1 MSRLEIGAFGK
12 FYLLAA
18 LAAAPLPSWA
28 LFNDHLELFAQ
39 ENVTRDSNVFRLSD
53 NLGPE
58 SVGATQKHDVIF
70 TTGLG
75 FLFDMPVSLQ
85 RFQLGFTWV
94 DSRYQE
100 FKDLDH
106 HGHALRGAWLWAIT
120 PRITGDATYQ
130 EERTLASFA
139 NIQDRRPD
147 LITARLAAVNAA
159 WMMTPS
165 WRLHGRADGGSTEHS
180 DTTSFQNLRSVSA
193 ETGLSYVTAQENR
206 IGVAVRGER
215 GRTPDEQLVQ
225 GEIFDDAYR
234 QWGAGIQGRWVI
246 TGHSRFDGR
255 LDYTRRTY
263 EQFTERNYSGPTFN
277 ATYTWTPTGKIT
289 VAAIAQR
296 DVAPLQ
302 DINTSFVLVTSFV
315 VRPDW
320 QITDKLNLRGNVQ
333 YAKWDYRGDAAL
345 GQDYEHR
352 VTAGG
357 VALMYR
363 PWERVA
369 ITGAYQHERRTST
382 LVNSDYRVDTV
393 SLEGR
398 IGF

>member
-1 MSRLEIGAFGK
+1 LSRLEIGAFGN
-12 FYLLAA
+12 FYLFAA

-28 LFNDHLELFAQ
+28 LFSDHLEVFVQ
-39 ENVTRDSNVFRLSD
+39 ENVTHDNNVFRLSE
-53 NLGPE
+53 NVGPE
-58 SVGATQKHDVIF
+58 TVGATQKGDTIF
-70 TTGLG
+70 TTGVG
-75 FLFDMPVSLQ
+75 FLFDLPVSLQ
-85 RFQLGFTWV
+85 RFQLGYTWV
-94 DSRYQE
+94 DSRYRE

-106 HGHALRGAWLWAIT
+106 RGHAARASWLWAVT

-130 EERTLASFA
+130 EESTLASFA

-147 LITARLAAVNAA
+147 LITARLAEVNAA

-165 WRLHGRADGGSTEHS
+165 WRLHGRANGGMAEHS
-180 DTTSFQNLRSVSA
+180 DTTSFENLRSASA

-206 IGVAVRGER
+206 IGVAVRGEK
-215 GRTPDEQLVQ
+215 GRSPEDQLVE
-225 GEIFDDAYR
+225 GVLTDNAYS
-234 QWGAGIQGRWVI
+234 QWGAGVQGRWVV

-263 EQFTERNYSGPTFN
+263 EEFTQRNYSGPTFT

-289 VAAIAQR
+289 VATTAQR

-302 DINTSFVLVTSFV
+302 DINTSFVLVTSLA

-320 QITDKLNLRGNVQ
+320 AISDKLTLRGNLQ
-333 YAKWDYRGDAAL
+333 YAKWDYRGDPAL

-352 VTAGG
+352 VTGGG

-369 ITGAYQHERRTST
+369 ITGAYQHERRSST
-382 LVNSDYRVDTV
+382 LLNGDYRVDV
-393 SLEGR
+393 FSIEGR